1 MIITTIVSPM
11 EGHHLPNQLLECEK
25 TNHLTTPHTSLLD
38 GEKRVTICCV
48 CNLLKDYEQL

>member
-1 MIITTIVSPM
+1 M

-25 TNHLTTPHTSLLD
+25 TNHLTTPHTSSLN

-48 CNLLKDYEQL
+48 CNIFKRLWTIIGL